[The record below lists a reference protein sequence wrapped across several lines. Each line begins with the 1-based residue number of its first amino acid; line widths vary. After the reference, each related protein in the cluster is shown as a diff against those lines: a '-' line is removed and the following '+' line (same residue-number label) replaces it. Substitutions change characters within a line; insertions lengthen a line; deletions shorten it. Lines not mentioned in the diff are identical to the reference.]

1 MSRKKAP
8 ILFIKSISALSQ
20 VTLNPQSALLSS
32 FSWKKKHLLLDAVK
46 VPPLLH
52 RRLGTVA
59 QWSDLAPELP
69 NNSGHPTDCGSNGG
83 LSQNA
88 HEFDGEIWRSSQ
100 QPVDGFRRGEQDP
113 GRGLRE
119 RGFGQ
124 RTDGFVSNTNG
135 GLVGNNPQMPYG
147 GENHGGV
154 WKSSLQPGDG
164 FHRGVWKSSQRPGE
178 YYSLGNNGN
187 SEQLP
192 DGQVFQPMGTLD
204 DLERFCKEYN
214 MKEAVKTLALLEKSG
229 VVVDLPRCLQLLQAC
244 GDSQSLEEAKIV
256 HDYISRTMCY
266 VEMDV
271 QNKIIE
277 TYSMCGSMEDAYH
290 LFEKMPEQDLAS
302 WNTMI
307 SGLANNGL
315 GEDAIDLFTEFKKK
329 GLRPD
334 GHLFVTVFSAC
345 GILGAV
351 DEGMLHF
358 ESMEKEF
365 GIAPGMEQYVAIV
378 DMLGRSGYL
387 DEAFEF
393 IEKMPVEPSVLVWET
408 LMNLCRA
415 NGNIELGDRC
425 ADIVEYID
433 SSRLTE
439 ACRKGLLPVKASDL
453 AKEKAK
459 KKNNSLEVKSM
470 VHEYRA
476 GDRSHPEFD
485 KINEHIRSL
494 APQMKEAGYVPET
507 RFVLHDIDQESK
519 EEALLYHSERLAV
532 AYGVMTS
539 PARQDLRIIKNLR
552 VCVDCH
558 NAMKIISKIVG
569 RKFIARDAKRF
580 HHFENGVCSCN
591 DYW

>member
-1 MSRKKAP
+1 
-8 ILFIKSISALSQ
+8 
-20 VTLNPQSALLSS
+20 
-32 FSWKKKHLLLDAVK
+32 
-46 VPPLLH
+46 
-52 RRLGTVA
+52 
-59 QWSDLAPELP
+59 
-69 NNSGHPTDCGSNGG
+69 
-83 LSQNA
+83 
-88 HEFDGEIWRSSQ
+88 
-100 QPVDGFRRGEQDP
+100 
-113 GRGLRE
+113 
-119 RGFGQ
+119 
-124 RTDGFVSNTNG
+124 
-135 GLVGNNPQMPYG
+135 
-147 GENHGGV
+147 
-154 WKSSLQPGDG
+154 
-164 FHRGVWKSSQRPGE
+164 
-178 YYSLGNNGN
+178 
-187 SEQLP
+187 
-192 DGQVFQPMGTLD
+192 
-204 DLERFCKEYN
+204 

-229 VVVDLPRCLQLLQAC
+229 VVVDLSRCMQMLQAC
-244 GDSQSLEEAKIV
+244 GDSQSLEEAKAV
-256 HDYISRTMCY
+256 HDYISRTICD

-277 TYSMCGSMEDAYH
+277 TYSKCGSMEDAHH
-290 LFEKMPEQDLAS
+290 LFKNMQDPDLAS

-315 GEDAIDLFTEFKKK
+315 GEDAIDLFNEFKQK

-334 GHLFVTVFSAC
+334 GCLFVTVFSAC
-345 GILGAV
+345 GVLGAV

-358 ESMEKEF
+358 ESMEKDF
-365 GIAPGMEQYVAIV
+365 GISPGMEHYVAIV

-393 IEKMPVEPSVLVWET
+393 IEKMPIEPSVLVWET

-415 NGNIELGDRC
+415 NGYLELGDRC
-425 ADIVEYID
+425 AEIVDSMD

-439 ACRKGLLPVKASDL
+439 DCRKGLLPVKASDL

-459 KKNNSLEVKSM
+459 KKNSPLEVKSR

-485 KINEHIRSL
+485 KINEQIRGL
-494 APQMKEAGYVPET
+494 APQMKEAGYVPDT

-552 VCVDCH
+552 VCGDCH
-558 NAMKIISKIVG
+558 NAMKIISKLVG
-569 RKFIARDAKRF
+569 RKLIARDAKRF